1 MAQTTR
7 RSYEI
12 TLRNTCSV
20 ALQQYC
26 VGKWRDTQRN
36 GTDHTFTQRHTSKLP
51 LSFKTVVLM
60 CRLLAATT
68 LSKRRRGYEHKNSYI
83 SPIYHR
89 CCVGLITF
97 CCHGNF
103 WVASGWCAEEQ
114 TNSAYSIFSS
124 LKLLCVM
131 AEERTSTRLAGVYHS
146 RLC

>member
-83 SPIYHR
+83 SLLCGSYYILLP
-89 CCVGLITF
+89 
-97 CCHGNF
+97 
-103 WVASGWCAEEQ
+103 W
-114 TNSAYSIFSS
+114 
-124 LKLLCVM
+124 KLLSGIRVM
-131 AEERTSTRLAGVYHS
+131 RRRAD
-146 RLC
+146 